1 MTKETN
7 TKIEIRKEVLELI
20 SKKYNNIC
28 VGDYDPVELDIV
40 QAELREMAEMV
51 RDKDKLMELKERHK
65 HCKNIKVSKYFNMKE
80 R

>member
-28 VGDYDPVELDIV
+28 VGDYDPVELEIV
-40 QAELREMAEMV
+40 QTELKEMAEMI
-51 RDKDKLMELKERHK
+51 RDKDKLMQLKERHK
-65 HCKNIKVSKYFNMKE
+65 QLKNKNVSKYFNID